1 MEEKKEVV
9 VRSLVLG
16 LVLMVL
22 GVLGIIFAGK
32 ISSVLGNIVGWVVA
46 AILFV
51 AAVVN
56 IIIFVRSITHK
67 GEGKVKPDIK
77 SLLIGICA
85 IAAGVILLL
94 IPGMIVWIISVFVGL
109 FLLLDGG
116 FKVKEGLAANKAKA
130 KLWFVS
136 LIFGIIGI
144 VLGIMAIVSPI
155 KFGTEIGKI
164 FVILISVALIVSGI
178 TNVVH
183 GVLIS
188 KVD

>member
-9 VRSLVLG
+9 VRSLILG
-16 LVLMVL
+16 LVLIVL
-22 GVLGIIFAGK
+22 GVLGIIFAGN
-32 ISSVLGNIVGWVVA
+32 IFSVLNNIVGWVVA
-46 AILFV
+46 GIFFV

-56 IIIFVRSITHK
+56 IIMFVRSITKK
-67 GEGKVKPDIK
+67 GPGKEKPDIK
-77 SLLIGICA
+77 SLVIGICA
-85 IAAGVILLL
+85 IAAGIILLI
-94 IPGMIVWIISVFVGL
+94 IPGLIVWIISIFVGL

-130 KLWFVS
+130 KLWFLS

-144 VLGIMAIVSPI
+144 VLGILALVFPI

-164 FVILISVALIVSGI
+164 FVILICVAMIISGI

-188 KVD
+188 KVE